1 MAKWSLLILRSLSA
15 QEKLEIANSKGRAD
29 GGVGGGNPPAHQFLG
44 VKSVRIFL

>member
-1 MAKWSLLILRSLSA
+1 VFRKQTAK
-15 QEKLEIANSKGRAD
+15 EKLEIANPKGRAD